1 MESEREAAST
11 LGKGHGRVEHRRLI
25 SSTMPGEH
33 LDWPGVK
40 QVCQII
46 RTTTRKSET
55 TTEVA
60 YGITSVGRD
69 QANAKTLL
77 NWNRGHWGIEN
88 RIHWVRDESFGEDR
102 CRVQKGSAPQILAG
116 VRNLAINWLR
126 NLKVDNIAQV
136 LRENGWNPQ
145 RLFAR
150 LGKPIQ

>member
-1 MESEREAAST
+1 MRGACLLYWNRSPT
-11 LGKGHGRVEHRRLI
+11 LAGVRDN
-25 SSTMPGEH
+25 EH

-69 QANAKTLL
+69 QANAPALL

-88 RIHWVRDESFGEDR
+88 KIHWVRDEPFGEDR

-126 NLKVDNIAQV
+126 NLKVDNIAQA

-150 LGKPIQ
+150 LDKPIQ

>member
-1 MESEREAAST
+1 M
-11 LGKGHGRVEHRRLI
+11 
-25 SSTMPGEH
+25 
-33 LDWPGVK
+33 
-40 QVCQII
+40 
-46 RTTTRKSET
+46 
-55 TTEVA
+55 A

-69 QANAKTLL
+69 QANALALL

-88 RIHWVRDESFGEDR
+88 KIHWVRDESFGEDR

-126 NLKVDNIAQV
+126 NLKVDNITQA

-150 LGKPIQ
+150 LDKPIQ

>member
-1 MESEREAAST
+1 MN
-11 LGKGHGRVEHRRLI
+11 KGHGRIEKRRLVTT
-25 SSTMPGEH
+25 TMLAEH

-55 TTEVA
+55 RTEVA

-69 QANAKTLL
+69 QANAETLL

-102 CRVQKGSAPQILAG
+102 CRVQTGSAPQILAG
-116 VRNLAINWLR
+116 VRNIAINWLR
-126 NLKVDNIAQV
+126 NLKVDNIAQA

-145 RLFAR
+145 PLFAM
-150 LGKPIQ
+150 LGKQNQ